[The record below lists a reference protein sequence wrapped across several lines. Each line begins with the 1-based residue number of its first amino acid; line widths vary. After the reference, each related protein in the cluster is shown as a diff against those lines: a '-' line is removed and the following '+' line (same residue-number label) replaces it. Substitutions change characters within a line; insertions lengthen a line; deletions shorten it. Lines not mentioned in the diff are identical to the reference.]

1 MVCVVWDCVW
11 PSTWPYFTLWL
22 LCKYVETSVLKS
34 STFTE
39 EATILYFSVIFF
51 ILKCF
56 FQLIII
62 LKYRYRIIVQ
72 LKVFVCLFVFFSNG
86 FWKIILPFGLLFVC
100 VYVCMCVYHNVFSYF
115 TQHKCICYL
124 WFLIINLALY
134 LTQQFL
140 VREYHVEWVWIVY
153 HIWMNPGCFALCT
166 NAKCQ
171 GWRGS
176 TFL

>member
-86 FWKIILPFGLLFVC
+86 F
-100 VYVCMCVYHNVFSYF
+100 
-115 TQHKCICYL
+115 
-124 WFLIINLALY
+124 
-134 LTQQFL
+134 
-140 VREYHVEWVWIVY
+140 
-153 HIWMNPGCFALCT
+153 
-166 NAKCQ
+166 
-171 GWRGS
+171 
-176 TFL
+176 